1 MDYNSLSDDDL
12 IALSQKNYDALSD
25 DGLLFLSQSKV
36 TPEQS
41 EPSQLKTFGKS
52 FVESIVPSAAGLAA
66 GVKGAAVGASIMPP
80 VLPVVGPFAKPL
92 GGLVGGIAGGVLGGM
107 AGQTVQ
113 DFATQYIPEEFK
125 QSLGMDEVTRKAE
138 NEAHPLTSFA
148 GHLAPNLAAFRPG
161 ALPALVDD
169 AGKVVLSSGAQRVG
183 MAGVG
188 GGIEAGAELLQDGK
202 IDPAKVGMAAAFQGV
217 AATPTKFGKKF
228 MNTIHPELKPE
239 VVDPFKDAPTTETN
253 NMDAVNKAVFLD
265 NSIVRIQ
272 KEISDHVQVIE
283 KIAAIADDLRAV
295 ANPTE
300 RQIEALS
307 KIEKAIASKEAKV
320 EELQQT
326 VKEHSTS
333 IDELLKFANV
343 RHEDV
348 LPNKEEISSSANIVP
363 KKESIFRTDN
373 EAWTAKES
381 SFTEAASSMDA
392 LLKTKQETKELISE
406 REKLIEKRN
415 KTLEDRLRLSE
426 IDDKYLEITVRN
438 DPRNELQN
446 AITEI
451 QETLNDYREF
461 AEDYGPEFLRVRIP
475 IVEKQLAQYR
485 EYQRRVE
492 NAISSPTQSAPEHL
506 IRGSAADRAMESIE
520 QALRDGEPP
529 VDLPPPNIDTVEN
542 ISSIPTP
549 VAGDTLNN
557 SRNFTTETGDI
568 GFHSSNEFLN
578 KVINFPLEVV
588 KRFLN
593 PWALKNFFPKNRL
606 IVDVSDMAYRG
617 RNESTQLKNEI
628 LFGVVGEDQ
637 FKADFGDKPL
647 KLFKLD
653 KIKTSDSLLQAIAQ
667 VKFKDISKMIEGFV
681 DAYRDGVSPYQNV
694 DKYFPNATAE
704 QKNFVRVVELASK
717 KMLEQVNR
725 DLKAR
730 GLPLIKE
737 VPGYFPVS
745 NVGKYYVDHVANG
758 QLLERNFTFFSKKE
772 AQAYA
777 DRLMQND
784 SRTTAHVGEREQDV
798 DYKSIMDVLNEII
811 TSGKPAPAYAQYVK
825 TQIET
830 KASQVGK
837 HKEHRNLIRGFSG
850 ERIGNEEERGRN
862 FAQGLVNWVNEYANS
877 ARVRKLMFDSS
888 EYMSRAETAELIQK
902 QPNAEAV
909 VKHFLDNELNVF
921 GTKAI
926 TKSINDFG
934 SVFQDAANETAFM
947 VNGKH
952 IPKDELESGFNVMRR
967 LGYNI
972 NLTSAPVTWISQAL
986 APMQAGRMLFK
997 EGANPLEAVSAS
1009 FKGIAKTFFKSM
1021 HDEDSM
1027 RGFLHVSQTLDIL
1040 HKTIHADLGGVDAA
1054 SVNKSQLDKWYA
1066 RLVGEKLTEGAD
1078 TFSRVVSY
1086 NMAYEFLKN
1095 QGMSGKALWEEA
1107 GRVANENMIP
1117 MGRENLPTIYKE
1129 LGWFGTA
1136 MSPLKGFI
1144 HGQMSNLAVDVKG
1157 TVQGTVDFAKN
1168 PNAQTF
1174 SKATGES
1181 LALMANMLSMMI
1193 MGGLLGLPFLADY
1206 EYIRQLLVKAK
1217 YIGAET
1223 LPSWTKVAEQYS
1235 AMVSRGLISGLSGID
1250 MSAST
1255 RYQSIMKP
1263 FGDIANA
1270 VSWADASLPFS
1281 ATKNLIVGTIGV
1293 AKDIYGNVH
1302 DPEAQKNWDKVLPRG
1317 IARGIKDDLYDR
1329 HGFTQFGKRGE
1340 AMVERTP
1347 LERTAKYLG
1356 SSSVAE
1362 SKARNQRNEIEATK
1376 MSTTQRK
1383 QYAVDLMLSST
1394 QSDKDAGQQM
1404 IKDLYMNGDISSD
1417 ELKAMLKNEVF
1428 KQNRPVFDRMITNN
1442 QGKFKT
1448 KSQARNLRELMEMG
1462 YERNE

>member
-1 MDYNSLSDDDL
+1 MSK
-12 IALSQKNYDALSD
+12 IAELPNGDILEFPDNTPDSVVDSVVKKHLGVSAPKEKP
-25 DGLLFLSQSKV
+25 FLQQEGV
-36 TPEQS
+36 LPE

-66 GVKGAAVGASIMPP
+66 GVKGAALGASVTPP

-107 AGQTVQ
+107 AGQTAQ
-113 DFATQYIPEEFK
+113 DFATKFVPDEWK
-125 QSLGMDEVTRKAE
+125 QAMGMDEATRAAE

-169 AGKVVLSSGAQRVG
+169 TGKVVLSSGAQRAG

-188 GGIEAGAELLQDGK
+188 GGMEAGAELLQEGK
-202 IDPAKVGMAAAFQGV
+202 IDPAKVAMAAGFQGI

-228 MNTIHPELKPE
+228 MGAIHPELKTE
-239 VVDPFKDAPTTETN
+239 NIDPFKDAPTTDTN
-253 NMDAVNKAVFLD
+253 NMDAVNKAVFLN
-265 NSIVRIQ
+265 NSIERIQ
-272 KEISDHVQVIE
+272 KEIVEHNLVID
-283 KIAAIADDLRAV
+283 KISAIADDLSMV

-300 RQIEALS
+300 RQREALV
-307 KIEKAIASKEAKV
+307 KIEKAIASKEEKV
-320 EELQQT
+320 NELQQT
-326 VKEHSTS
+326 IDEHNAG
-333 IDELLKFANV
+333 IDELLKFAGV
-343 RHEDV
+343 RKEDV
-348 LPNKEEISSSANIVP
+348 MPVNDEPVL
-363 KKESIFRTDN
+363 TD
-373 EAWTAKES
+373 AV
-381 SFTEAASSMDA
+381 
-392 LLKTKQETKELISE
+392 LET
-406 REKLIEKRN
+406 
-415 KTLEDRLRLSE
+415 
-426 IDDKYLEITVRN
+426 
-438 DPRNELQN
+438 PQ
-446 AITEI
+446 
-451 QETLNDYREF
+451 Q
-461 AEDYGPEFLRVRIP
+461 
-475 IVEKQLAQYR
+475 
-485 EYQRRVE
+485 
-492 NAISSPTQSAPEHL
+492 EHL

-520 QALRDGEPP
+520 QAQRAGEVPT
-529 VDLPPPNIDTVEN
+529 DLPPPDIDTVEN
-542 ISSIPTP
+542 ISRIPTP
-549 VAGDTLNN
+549 VEGDSLAN
-557 SRNFTTETGDI
+557 SRNFATDTGDI

-578 KVINFPLEVV
+578 KVINFPLEFG

-606 IVDVSDMAYRG
+606 INEVSDMAYRG

-628 LFGVVGEDQ
+628 LYGKVSEEQ

-653 KIKTSDSLLQAIAQ
+653 KIKTSDSLLLAIEQ
-667 VKFKDISKMIEGFV
+667 VKFKDIAKMIEGFV

-694 DKYFPNATAE
+694 DKYFPNATPE

-717 KMLEQVNR
+717 KMLEKVNQ
-725 DLKAR
+725 DLASRK
-730 GLPLIKE
+730 LPPIKE
-737 VPGYFPVS
+737 VPGYFPIS

-777 DRLMQND
+777 DRLMSND
-784 SRTTAHVGEREQDV
+784 PRTTAHVGEREQDV
-798 DYKSIMDVLNEII
+798 DYTSIMDVLNEII
-811 TSGKPAPAYAQYVK
+811 DSGKPAPAYAQYVK

-837 HKEHRNLIRGFSG
+837 HKEHRSLIRGFSG

-862 FAQGLVNWVNEYANS
+862 FAQGLVNWVNEYSNS

-888 EYMSRAETAELIQK
+888 EYMSRAEIAELIQK
-902 QPNAEAV
+902 QPNANAV

-921 GTKAI
+921 GTKPL
-926 TKSINDFG
+926 TKSVNDFG
-934 SVFQDAANETAFM
+934 SVFQDVVNETSYLSS
-947 VNGKH
+947 GKH
-952 IPKDELESGFNVMRR
+952 IPKDEIESAFNVMRR
-967 LGYNI
+967 LGYNM
-972 NLTSAPVTWISQAL
+972 NLTSAPVTWLSQAI
-986 APMQAGRMLFK
+986 APLQSGRMLLK
-997 EGANPLEAVSAS
+997 EGANPIEALAAS
-1009 FKGIAKTFFKSM
+1009 FRGIAKTFFKSM

-1027 RGFLHVSQTLDIL
+1027 RGFLHVSQTLDTV
-1040 HKTIHADLGGVDAA
+1040 HKTIHADLGGIDAA
-1054 SVNKSQLDKWYA
+1054 SVNKSKLEKWYA

-1095 QGMSGKALWEEA
+1095 RGMSGKALWEEA
-1107 GRVANENMIP
+1107 GRIANENMIP
-1117 MGRENLPTIYKE
+1117 MGRENLPTLYKE
-1129 LGWFGTA
+1129 LGWFGTS

-1181 LALMANMLSMMI
+1181 LALIANMLSMMI

-1206 EYIRQLLVKAK
+1206 EYIRQLLVKSQ
-1217 YIGAET
+1217 YIGADT
-1223 LPSWTKVAEQYS
+1223 LPSWTKVAEQHS
-1235 AMVSRGLISGLSGID
+1235 TLVSRGLISGLTGID

-1263 FGDIANA
+1263 FGDIAQA
-1270 VSWADASLPFS
+1270 PSWADASLPFS
-1281 ATKNLIVGTIGV
+1281 ATKNLIVGSVGV
-1293 AKDIYGNVH
+1293 AKDVYGNVH

-1317 IARGIKDDLYDR
+1317 IARGIKDDVYNQ

-1383 QYAVDLMLSST
+1383 QYAINLMLSSN

-1404 IKDLYMNGDISSD
+1404 IKDLYVNGDISSD
-1417 ELKAMLKNEVF
+1417 ELKTMLKNEVF
-1428 KQNRPVFDRMITNN
+1428 KQNRPIFERMITNN

-1448 KSQARNLRELMEMG
+1448 KTQARNLRELQEMG
-1462 YERNE
+1462 YGGSE

>member
-1 MDYNSLSDDDL
+1 MPIYEY
-12 IALSQKNYDALSD
+12 QGQQYDIETTDPQEAK
-25 DGLLFLSQSKV
+25 SKILKHLGTSSIEEPV
-36 TPEQS
+36 S
-41 EPSQLKTFGKS
+41 EPSQAKTFGKS

-66 GVKGAAVGASIMPP
+66 GVKGAALGASIMPP

-92 GGLVGGIAGGVLGGM
+92 GGLVGGIAGGVLGGT
-107 AGQTVQ
+107 AGQTAQ
-113 DFATQYIPEEFK
+113 DFVTQYIPEEFK
-125 QSLGMDEVTRKAE
+125 QSLGMDEATRAAE
-138 NEAHPLTSFA
+138 NEAHPLTAFA
-148 GHLAPNLAAFRPG
+148 GHMAPNLAAFRPG

-169 AGKVVLSSGAQRVG
+169 AGKVVLSSGAQRAG

-188 GGIEAGAELLQDGK
+188 GGMEAGAELLQDGK

-217 AATPTKFGKKF
+217 AATPTKFGKKL

-272 KEISDHVQVIE
+272 KEIADHVQVIE

-326 VKEHSTS
+326 VKEHSTG

-348 LPNKEEISSSANIVP
+348 LPVREEVVP
-363 KKESIFRTDN
+363 
-373 EAWTAKES
+373 
-381 SFTEAASSMDA
+381 TE
-392 LLKTKQETKELISE
+392 TPV
-406 REKLIEKRN
+406 IE
-415 KTLEDRLRLSE
+415 
-426 IDDKYLEITVRN
+426 
-438 DPRNELQN
+438 P
-446 AITEI
+446 
-451 QETLNDYREF
+451 
-461 AEDYGPEFLRVRIP
+461 P
-475 IVEKQLAQYR
+475 
-485 EYQRRVE
+485 
-492 NAISSPTQSAPEHL
+492 PEHL

-520 QALRDGEPP
+520 QAQRAGEIPT
-529 VDLPPPNIDTVEN
+529 DLPPPNIDTVEN
-542 ISSIPTP
+542 VGSIPTP
-549 VAGDTLNN
+549 VPGDSLAT
-557 SRNFTTETGDI
+557 SRDFVTETGDI

-578 KVINFPLEVV
+578 KVLNFPLEVG

-606 IVDVSDMAYRG
+606 INEVSDMAHRG
-617 RNESTQLKNEI
+617 RNESTQLKNDI
-628 LFGVVGEDQ
+628 LYGKVGEDQ

-653 KIKTSDSLLQAIAQ
+653 KIKTSDSLLQAIEQ

-694 DKYFPNATAE
+694 DTYFPNATAE

-717 KMLEQVNR
+717 KMLEKVNG

-784 SRTTAHVGEREQDV
+784 PRTTAHIGEREQDV

-811 TSGKPAPAYAQYVK
+811 ASGKPAPAYAQYVK

-986 APMQAGRMLFK
+986 APLQAGRMLLK

-1027 RGFLHVSQTLDIL
+1027 RGFLHVSQTLDTV

-1054 SVNKSQLDKWYA
+1054 SVNKSKLDKWYA

-1117 MGRENLPTIYKE
+1117 MGRENLPTLYKE

-1206 EYIRQLLVKAK
+1206 EYIRQLLVKSK

-1223 LPSWTKVAEQYS
+1223 LPSWTKVAEQHS
-1235 AMVSRGLISGLSGID
+1235 AMVSRGLISGLTGVD

-1270 VSWADASLPFS
+1270 PSWADASLPFS
-1281 ATKNLIVGTIGV
+1281 ATKNLMVGTMGV

-1317 IARGIKDDLYDR
+1317 IARGIKDDLYNQ

-1404 IKDLYMNGDISSD
+1404 IKDLYLNGDISSD

>member
-1 MDYNSLSDDDL
+1 MPIYEY
-12 IALSQKNYDALSD
+12 QGQQYDIETTDPQEAK
-25 DGLLFLSQSKV
+25 SKILKHLGTSSIEEPV
-36 TPEQS
+36 S
-41 EPSQLKTFGKS
+41 EPSQAKTFGKS

-107 AGQTVQ
+107 AGQTAQ

-169 AGKVVLSSGAQRVG
+169 AGKVVLSSGAQRAG

-188 GGIEAGAELLQDGK
+188 GGMEAGAELLQDGK

-326 VKEHSTS
+326 VKEHSTG

-348 LPNKEEISSSANIVP
+348 LPTKEEVSSSANIVP

-446 AITEI
+446 AITEV

-461 AEDYGPEFLRVRIP
+461 AEDYGPEFLRVRVP

-492 NAISSPTQSAPEHL
+492 NAVSSPTQSAPEHL
-506 IRGSAADRAMESIE
+506 IRGNAADRAMESIE
-520 QALRDGEPP
+520 QAQRAGEIPT
-529 VDLPPPNIDTVEN
+529 DLPPPNIDTVEN

-549 VAGDTLNN
+549 IAGDSLAT
-557 SRNFTTETGDI
+557 SRDFVTETGDI

-578 KVINFPLEVV
+578 KVLNFPLEIG

-606 IVDVSDMAYRG
+606 INEVSDMAHRG

-628 LFGVVGEDQ
+628 LYGKVGEDQ

-653 KIKTSDSLLQAIAQ
+653 KIKTSDSLLQAIEQ

-717 KMLEQVNR
+717 KMLEKVNG

-784 SRTTAHVGEREQDV
+784 PRTTAHIGEREQDV

-811 TSGKPAPAYAQYVK
+811 ASGKPAPAYAQYVK

-947 VNGKH
+947 ATGKH
-952 IPKDELESGFNVMRR
+952 IPKDELESAFNVMRR

-986 APMQAGRMLFK
+986 APLQAGRMLLK

-1027 RGFLHVSQTLDIL
+1027 RGFLHVSQTLDTV

-1054 SVNKSQLDKWYA
+1054 SVNKSKLDKWYA

-1117 MGRENLPTIYKE
+1117 MGRENLPTLYKE

-1168 PNAQTF
+1168 PNAQTL

-1206 EYIRQLLVKAK
+1206 EYIRQLLVKSK

-1223 LPSWTKVAEQYS
+1223 LPSWTKVAEQHS
-1235 AMVSRGLISGLSGID
+1235 AMVSRGLISGLTGVD

-1270 VSWADASLPFS
+1270 PSWADASLPFS
-1281 ATKNLIVGTIGV
+1281 ATKNLMVGTMGV

-1317 IARGIKDDLYDR
+1317 IARGIKDDLYDQR
-1329 HGFTQFGKRGE
+1329 GFTQFGKRGE

-1404 IKDLYMNGDISSD
+1404 IKELYLNGDISSD

-1462 YERNE
+1462 YER

>member
-1 MDYNSLSDDDL
+1 MPIYEY
-12 IALSQKNYDALSD
+12 QGQQYDIETTDPQEAK
-25 DGLLFLSQSKV
+25 SKILKHLGTSSIEEPV
-36 TPEQS
+36 S
-41 EPSQLKTFGKS
+41 EPSQAKTFGKS

-107 AGQTVQ
+107 AGQTAQ

-125 QSLGMDEVTRKAE
+125 QSLGMDEATRKAE

-169 AGKVVLSSGAQRVG
+169 AGKVVLSSGAQRAG

-188 GGIEAGAELLQDGK
+188 GGMEAGAELLQDGK

-283 KIAAIADDLRAV
+283 KISGIADELRAV
-295 ANPTE
+295 TNPTE
-300 RQIEALS
+300 RQVAALS
-307 KIEKAIASKEAKV
+307 KIEKAIASKTTKV

-348 LPNKEEISSSANIVP
+348 LPVREEVVP
-363 KKESIFRTDN
+363 TETPGIES
-373 EAWTAKES
+373 
-381 SFTEAASSMDA
+381 
-392 LLKTKQETKELISE
+392 
-406 REKLIEKRN
+406 
-415 KTLEDRLRLSE
+415 
-426 IDDKYLEITVRN
+426 
-438 DPRNELQN
+438 P
-446 AITEI
+446 
-451 QETLNDYREF
+451 
-461 AEDYGPEFLRVRIP
+461 
-475 IVEKQLAQYR
+475 
-485 EYQRRVE
+485 
-492 NAISSPTQSAPEHL
+492 PEHL

-617 RNESTQLKNEI
+617 RNEATQLKNEV
-628 LFGVVGEDQ
+628 LFGKVGEDQ

-653 KIKTSDSLLQAIAQ
+653 KLKNSDSLLQAIEQ
-667 VKFKDISKMIEGFV
+667 VKFKDIAKMIEGFV
-681 DAYRDGVSPYQNV
+681 DAYRDGVSPHENV

-704 QKNFVRVVELASK
+704 QKNFVRVVELVSK
-717 KMLEQVNR
+717 KMLEKVNG

-784 SRTTAHVGEREQDV
+784 PRTTAHVGEREQDV

-811 TSGKPAPAYAQYVK
+811 ASGKPAPAYAQYVK

-888 EYMSRAETAELIQK
+888 EYMSRADIAEIIQK
-902 QPNAEAV
+902 QPNANAV
-909 VKHFLDNELNVF
+909 VKHFLDSELNVF
-921 GTKAI
+921 GTKEL

-934 SVFQDAANETAFM
+934 SVFQNAANETAYIFS
-947 VNGKH
+947 GKH
-952 IPKDELESGFNVMRR
+952 IPKDELESAFNVMRR

-986 APMQAGRMLFK
+986 APLQAGRMLLK
-997 EGANPLEAVSAS
+997 EGANPLEAISAS

-1027 RGFLHVSQTLDIL
+1027 RGFLHVSQTLDIV

-1054 SVNKSQLDKWYA
+1054 SVNKSKLDKWYA

-1117 MGRENLPTIYKE
+1117 MGRENLPTLYKE

-1206 EYIRQLLVKAK
+1206 EYIRQLLVKSK

-1223 LPSWTKVAEQYS
+1223 LPSWTKVAEQHS
-1235 AMVSRGLISGLSGID
+1235 AMVSRGLISGLTGVD

-1263 FGDIANA
+1263 FGDIASA
-1270 VSWADASLPFS
+1270 PSWADASLPFS
-1281 ATKNLIVGTIGV
+1281 ATKNLVVGGMGV

-1317 IARGIKDDLYDR
+1317 IARGIKDDLYDQ

-1376 MSTTQRK
+1376 MSATQRK
-1383 QYAVDLMLSST
+1383 QYAIDLMLSST
-1394 QSDKDAGQQM
+1394 PDDKAAGQQM
-1404 IKDLYMNGDISSD
+1404 IKDLYMSGDISSE

-1428 KQNRPVFDRMITNN
+1428 KQNRPIFDRMITNN

>member
-1 MDYNSLSDDDL
+1 MPIYEY
-12 IALSQKNYDALSD
+12 QGQQYDIETTDPQEAK
-25 DGLLFLSQSKV
+25 SKILKHLGTSSIEEPV
-36 TPEQS
+36 A
-41 EPSQLKTFGKS
+41 EPSQAKTFGKS
-52 FVESIVPSAAGLAA
+52 FVESIVPSATGLAA

-107 AGQTVQ
+107 AGQTAQ
-113 DFATQYIPEEFK
+113 EFATQYLPEEFK
-125 QSLGMDEVTRKAE
+125 QSLGMDEATRKAE
-138 NEAHPLTSFA
+138 NEAHPLTAFA
-148 GHLAPNLAAFRPG
+148 GHMAPNLVAFRPG
-161 ALPALVDD
+161 VLPALVDD
-169 AGKVVLSSGAQRVG
+169 AGNVVLSSGAQRAG

-188 GGIEAGAELLQDGK
+188 GGMEASAELLQDGK

-283 KIAAIADDLRAV
+283 KITAIADDLRAV

-326 VKEHSTS
+326 VKEHSTG

-348 LPNKEEISSSANIVP
+348 LPVREEVVP
-363 KKESIFRTDN
+363 
-373 EAWTAKES
+373 
-381 SFTEAASSMDA
+381 TE
-392 LLKTKQETKELISE
+392 TPV
-406 REKLIEKRN
+406 IE
-415 KTLEDRLRLSE
+415 
-426 IDDKYLEITVRN
+426 
-438 DPRNELQN
+438 P
-446 AITEI
+446 
-451 QETLNDYREF
+451 
-461 AEDYGPEFLRVRIP
+461 P
-475 IVEKQLAQYR
+475 
-485 EYQRRVE
+485 
-492 NAISSPTQSAPEHL
+492 PEHL

-520 QALRDGEPP
+520 QAQRAGEIPT
-529 VDLPPPNIDTVEN
+529 DLPPPNIDTVEN
-542 ISSIPTP
+542 VGSIPTP
-549 VAGDTLNN
+549 VPGDSLAT
-557 SRNFTTETGDI
+557 SRDFVTETGDI

-578 KVINFPLEVV
+578 KVLNFPLEVG

-606 IVDVSDMAYRG
+606 INDVSDMAYRG

-628 LFGVVGEDQ
+628 LYGKVGEDQ

-653 KIKTSDSLLQAIAQ
+653 KIKTSDSLLQAIEQ

-681 DAYRDGVSPYQNV
+681 DAYRDGVSPHQNV

-717 KMLEQVNR
+717 KMLEKVNG

-811 TSGKPAPAYAQYVK
+811 DSGKPAPAYAQYVK

-947 VNGKH
+947 AIGKH
-952 IPKDELESGFNVMRR
+952 IPKDELESAFNVMRR

-986 APMQAGRMLFK
+986 APLQAGRMLLK

-1027 RGFLHVSQTLDIL
+1027 RGFLHVSQTLDTV

-1054 SVNKSQLDKWYA
+1054 SVNKSKLDKWYA

-1107 GRVANENMIP
+1107 GRIANENMIP
-1117 MGRENLPTIYKE
+1117 MGRENLPTMYKE

-1168 PNAQTF
+1168 PNAQTL

-1206 EYIRQLLVKAK
+1206 EYIRQLLVKSK
-1217 YIGAET
+1217 YMGAET
-1223 LPSWTKVAEQYS
+1223 LPSWTKVAEQHS
-1235 AMVSRGLISGLSGID
+1235 AMVSRGLISGLTGVD

-1270 VSWADASLPFS
+1270 PSWADTSLPFS
-1281 ATKNLIVGTIGV
+1281 ATKNLMVGTMGV

-1317 IARGIKDDLYDR
+1317 IARGIKDDLYDQR
-1329 HGFTQFGKRGE
+1329 GFTQFGKRGE

-1404 IKDLYMNGDISSD
+1404 IKELYLNGDISSD

>member
-1 MDYNSLSDDDL
+1 MPIYEY
-12 IALSQKNYDALSD
+12 QGQQYDIETTDPQEAK
-25 DGLLFLSQSKV
+25 SKILKHLGTSSV
-36 TPEQS
+36 EEPVQ
-41 EPSQLKTFGKS
+41 EPSQAKAFGKS
-52 FVESIVPSAAGLAA
+52 FVESIVPSATGLAA
-66 GVKGAAVGASIMPP
+66 GVKGAALGASITPP
-80 VLPVVGPFAKPL
+80 VLPVVGPFAKPI

-107 AGQTVQ
+107 AGQTAQ
-113 DFATQYIPEEFK
+113 DFATKFVPDEWK
-125 QSLGMDEVTRKAE
+125 QAMGMDEATRAAE

-169 AGKVVLSSGAQRVG
+169 AGKVVLSSGAQRAG

-188 GGIEAGAELLQDGK
+188 GGMEAGAELLQEGK
-202 IDPAKVGMAAAFQGV
+202 IDPAKVAMAAGFQGI

-228 MNTIHPELKPE
+228 MGAIHPELKTE
-239 VVDPFKDAPTTETN
+239 NIDPFKDAPTTDTN
-253 NMDAVNKAVFLD
+253 NMDAVNKAVFLN
-265 NSIVRIQ
+265 NSIERIQ
-272 KEISDHVQVIE
+272 KEIVEHNLVID
-283 KIAAIADDLRAV
+283 KISAIADDIRAV

-300 RQIEALS
+300 RQREALT
-307 KIEKAIASKEAKV
+307 KIEKTIASKVEKI
-320 EELQQT
+320 EELQKT
-326 VKEHSTS
+326 VDEHNVG
-333 IDELLKFANV
+333 IDELLKFADV
-343 RHEDV
+343 RKEDV
-348 LPNKEEISSSANIVP
+348 MPVKDEPVL
-363 KKESIFRTDN
+363 TD
-373 EAWTAKES
+373 AV
-381 SFTEAASSMDA
+381 
-392 LLKTKQETKELISE
+392 LET
-406 REKLIEKRN
+406 
-415 KTLEDRLRLSE
+415 
-426 IDDKYLEITVRN
+426 
-438 DPRNELQN
+438 PPQ
-446 AITEI
+446 
-451 QETLNDYREF
+451 
-461 AEDYGPEFLRVRIP
+461 
-475 IVEKQLAQYR
+475 
-485 EYQRRVE
+485 
-492 NAISSPTQSAPEHL
+492 EHL

-520 QALRDGEPP
+520 QAQRAGEVPTE
-529 VDLPPPNIDTVEN
+529 LPPPDIDTVEN
-542 ISSIPTP
+542 ISRIPKP
-549 VAGDTLNN
+549 VEGDSLAN
-557 SRNFTTETGDI
+557 SRNFTTDTGDI

-578 KVINFPLEVV
+578 KVINIPLEFG

-606 IVDVSDMAYRG
+606 INEVSDMAYRG
-617 RNESTQLKNEI
+617 RNEATQLKNE
-628 LFGVVGEDQ
+628 LLYGKVSEEQ

-653 KIKTSDSLLQAIAQ
+653 KIKTSDSLLQAIEQ

-704 QKNFVRVVELASK
+704 QKNFVRVVELVSK
-717 KMLEQVNR
+717 KMVEKVNQ
-725 DLKAR
+725 DLSTRK
-730 GLPLIKE
+730 LPPIKE
-737 VPGYFPVS
+737 VPGYFPIS

-777 DRLMQND
+777 DRLMSND
-784 SRTTAHVGEREQDV
+784 PRTTAHVGEREQDV

-811 TSGKPAPAYAQYVK
+811 DSGKPAPAYAQYVK

-837 HKEHRNLIRGFSG
+837 HKEHRSLIRGFSG

-862 FAQGLVNWVNEYANS
+862 FAQGLVNWVNEYSNS

-888 EYMSRAETAELIQK
+888 EYMSRAEIAELIQK
-902 QPNAEAV
+902 QPNANAV

-921 GTKAI
+921 GTKPL
-926 TKSINDFG
+926 TKSVNDFG
-934 SVFQDAANETAFM
+934 SVFQDVVNETSYLSS
-947 VNGKH
+947 GKH
-952 IPKDELESGFNVMRR
+952 IPKDEIESAFNIMRR
-967 LGYNI
+967 LGYNM
-972 NLTSAPVTWISQAL
+972 NLTSAPVTWVSQAI
-986 APMQAGRMLFK
+986 APLQAGRMLLK
-997 EGANPLEAVSAS
+997 EGANPIEALAAS
-1009 FKGIAKTFFKSM
+1009 FRGIAKTFFKSM

-1027 RGFLHVSQTLDIL
+1027 RGFLHVSQTLDTV
-1040 HKTIHADLGGVDAA
+1040 HKTIHADLGGIDAA
-1054 SVNKSQLDKWYA
+1054 SVNKSKLEKWYA

-1107 GRVANENMIP
+1107 GRIANENMIP
-1117 MGRENLPTIYKE
+1117 MGRENLPTLYKE
-1129 LGWFGTA
+1129 LGWFGTS

-1157 TVQGTVDFAKN
+1157 MVQGTVDFAKN

-1181 LALMANMLSMMI
+1181 LALIANMLSMMI

-1206 EYIRQLLVKAK
+1206 EYIRQLLVKSQS
-1217 YIGAET
+1217 IGADT
-1223 LPSWTKVAEQYS
+1223 LPSWTKVAEQHS
-1235 AMVSRGLISGLSGID
+1235 TLVSRGLISGLTGID

-1263 FGDIANA
+1263 FGDIAQA
-1270 VSWADASLPFS
+1270 PSWADASLPFS
-1281 ATKNLIVGTIGV
+1281 ATKNLIVGGVGV
-1293 AKDIYGNVH
+1293 AKDVYGNVH

-1317 IARGIKDDLYDR
+1317 IARGIKDDVYDQ

-1340 AMVERTP
+1340 AMIERTP

-1383 QYAVDLMLSST
+1383 QYAINLMLSSN

-1404 IKDLYMNGDISSD
+1404 IKDLYLNGDISSD
-1417 ELKAMLKNEVF
+1417 ELKTMLKNEVF
-1428 KQNRPVFDRMITNN
+1428 KQNRPVFERMITNN

-1448 KSQARNLRELMEMG
+1448 KTQARNLRELMEMG
-1462 YERNE
+1462 YGDNQ

>member
-1 MDYNSLSDDDL
+1 MPIYEY
-12 IALSQKNYDALSD
+12 QGQQYDIETTDPQEAK
-25 DGLLFLSQSKV
+25 SKILKHLGTSSV
-36 TPEQS
+36 EEPVQ
-41 EPSQLKTFGKS
+41 EPSQAKTFGKS

-66 GVKGAAVGASIMPP
+66 GVKGAALGASVTPP

-107 AGQTVQ
+107 AGQTAQ
-113 DFATQYIPEEFK
+113 DFATKFVPDEWK
-125 QSLGMDEVTRKAE
+125 QAMGMDEATRAAE
-138 NEAHPLTSFA
+138 TEAHPLTSFA

-169 AGKVVLSSGAQRVG
+169 AGKVVLSSGAQRAG

-188 GGIEAGAELLQDGK
+188 GGMEAGAELLQEGK
-202 IDPAKVGMAAAFQGV
+202 IDPAKVAMAAGFQGI

-228 MNTIHPELKPE
+228 MGAIHPELKTE
-239 VVDPFKDAPTTETN
+239 NVDPFKDAPTTDTN
-253 NMDAVNKAVFLD
+253 NMDAVNKAVFLN
-265 NSIVRIQ
+265 NSIERIQ
-272 KEISDHVQVIE
+272 KEIVEHNLVID
-283 KIAAIADDLRAV
+283 KISAIADDLRAV

-300 RQIEALS
+300 RQREALA
-307 KIEKAIASKEAKV
+307 KIEKTIASKTEKV
-320 EELQQT
+320 EELQKT
-326 VKEHSTS
+326 IDEHNVG
-333 IDELLKFANV
+333 IDELLKFAGV
-343 RHEDV
+343 RKEDV
-348 LPNKEEISSSANIVP
+348 MPVKDEPVLTDAIVP
-363 KKESIFRTDN
+363 KKESIFRTQDEVWDAMEKSLHETN
-373 EAWTAKES
+373 S
-381 SFTEAASSMDA
+381 SINA
-392 LLKTKQETKELISE
+392 LLKTEKETKHLIDE
-406 REKLIEKRN
+406 RTNLIEKPN
-415 KTLEDRLRLSE
+415 KTLEDDLRIAA
-426 IDDKYLEITVRN
+426 IDDEYNEISVRN
-438 DPRNELQN
+438 DPRNELQST
-446 AITEI
+446 IIEL
-451 QETLNDYREF
+451 QDTLNDYRKF
-461 AEDYGPEFLRVRIP
+461 PEDFGEDFLRVRIP
-475 IVEKQLAQYR
+475 LVEQQIAKYK

-492 NAISSPTQSAPEHL
+492 AAINKPPEQSSFVRLSSAE
-506 IRGSAADRAMESIE
+506 RALESIE
-520 QALRDGEPP
+520 QAQRAGEVPT
-529 VDLPPPNIDTVEN
+529 DLPPPNIDTVEN
-542 ISSIPTP
+542 ISRIPKP
-549 VAGDTLNN
+549 VEGDSLAN
-557 SRNFTTETGDI
+557 SRNFTTDTGDI

-578 KVINFPLEVV
+578 KVINLPLEFG

-606 IVDVSDMAYRG
+606 INEVSDMAYRG

-628 LFGVVGEDQ
+628 LYGKVSEEQ

-653 KIKTSDSLLQAIAQ
+653 KIKTSDSLLLAIEQ
-667 VKFKDISKMIEGFV
+667 VKFKDIAKMIEGFV
-681 DAYRDGVSPYQNV
+681 DAYRDGVSPHQYV
-694 DKYFPNATAE
+694 DKYFPNATPA
-704 QKNFVRVVELASK
+704 QKNFVRVVDLAPK
-717 KMLEQVNR
+717 KMIESVNR
-725 DLKAR
+725 DLSKR
-730 GLPLIKE
+730 GLPPVKE
-737 VPGYFPVS
+737 VPGYFPIS
-745 NVGKYYVDHVANG
+745 NIGKYYVDHVANG

-777 DRLMQND
+777 DRLMSND
-784 SRTTAHVGEREQDV
+784 PRTTAHVGEREQDV
-798 DYKSIMDVLNEII
+798 DYISIMDVLNEII
-811 TSGKPAPAYAQYVK
+811 DSGKPAPDYAKYVK

-830 KASQVGK
+830 KASAVGK
-837 HKEHRNLIRGFSG
+837 HKEHRSLIRGFSG

-862 FAQGLVNWVNEYANS
+862 FAQGLVNWVNEYSNS
-877 ARVRKLMFDSS
+877 ARVRKLMYDSS
-888 EYMSRAETAELIQK
+888 EYMSRAEIAELIQK
-902 QPNAEAV
+902 QPNANAV

-921 GTKAI
+921 GTKEL

-934 SVFQDAANETAFM
+934 SVFQNAANETSYMFS
-947 VNGKH
+947 GKH
-952 IPKDELESGFNVMRR
+952 IPKDEMESAFNVMRR
-967 LGYNI
+967 LGYNM
-972 NLTSAPVTWISQAL
+972 NLTSAPVTWVSQAI
-986 APMQAGRMLFK
+986 APLQSGRMLLK
-997 EGANPLEAVSAS
+997 EGANPIEALAAS
-1009 FKGIAKTFFKSM
+1009 FRGIAKTFFKSM

-1027 RGFLHVSQTLDIL
+1027 RGFLHVSQTLDTV
-1040 HKTIHADLGGVDAA
+1040 HKTIHADLGGIDAA
-1054 SVNKSQLDKWYA
+1054 SVNKSKLEKWYA

-1107 GRVANENMIP
+1107 GRIANENMIP
-1117 MGRENLPTIYKE
+1117 MGRENLPTLYKE
-1129 LGWFGTA
+1129 LGWFGTS

-1181 LALMANMLSMMI
+1181 LALIANMLSMMI

-1206 EYIRQLLVKAK
+1206 EYLRQLLVKSQ
-1217 YIGAET
+1217 YIGADT
-1223 LPSWTKVAEQYS
+1223 LPSWTKIAEQYS
-1235 AMVSRGLISGLSGID
+1235 TLVSRGLISGLTGID

-1263 FGDIANA
+1263 FGDIAQA
-1270 VSWADASLPFS
+1270 PSWADASLPFS
-1281 ATKNLIVGTIGV
+1281 ATKNLIVGSVGV
-1293 AKDIYGNVH
+1293 AKDVYGNVH

-1317 IARGIKDDLYDR
+1317 IARGIKDDMYNQ

-1383 QYAVDLMLSST
+1383 QYAINLMLSSN

-1404 IKDLYMNGDISSD
+1404 IKDLYVNGDISSD
-1417 ELKAMLKNEVF
+1417 ELKTMLKNEVF
-1428 KQNRPVFDRMITNN
+1428 KQNRPIFERMITNN

-1448 KSQARNLRELMEMG
+1448 KTQARNLRELQEMG
-1462 YERNE
+1462 YGGSE

>member
-1 MDYNSLSDDDL
+1 MPIYEY
-12 IALSQKNYDALSD
+12 QGQQYDIETTDPQEAK
-25 DGLLFLSQSKV
+25 SKILKHLGTSSIEEPV
-36 TPEQS
+36 A
-41 EPSQLKTFGKS
+41 EPSQAKTFGKS
-52 FVESIVPSAAGLAA
+52 FVESIVPSATGLAA

-107 AGQTVQ
+107 AGQTAQ

-169 AGKVVLSSGAQRVG
+169 AGKVVLSSGAQRAG

-188 GGIEAGAELLQDGK
+188 GGMEAGAELLQDGK

-228 MNTIHPELKPE
+228 MNIIHPELKPE

-283 KIAAIADDLRAV
+283 KITAIADDLRAV

-348 LPNKEEISSSANIVP
+348 LPVREEVVP
-363 KKESIFRTDN
+363 
-373 EAWTAKES
+373 
-381 SFTEAASSMDA
+381 TE
-392 LLKTKQETKELISE
+392 TPV
-406 REKLIEKRN
+406 IE
-415 KTLEDRLRLSE
+415 
-426 IDDKYLEITVRN
+426 
-438 DPRNELQN
+438 P
-446 AITEI
+446 
-451 QETLNDYREF
+451 
-461 AEDYGPEFLRVRIP
+461 P
-475 IVEKQLAQYR
+475 
-485 EYQRRVE
+485 
-492 NAISSPTQSAPEHL
+492 PEHL

-578 KVINFPLEVV
+578 KVLNFPLEVV

-606 IVDVSDMAYRG
+606 INEVSDMAHRG

-628 LFGVVGEDQ
+628 LYGKVGEDQ

-694 DKYFPNATAE
+694 DTYFPNATAE

-717 KMLEQVNR
+717 KMLEKVNG

-811 TSGKPAPAYAQYVK
+811 DSGKPAPAYAQYVK

-947 VNGKH
+947 AIGKH
-952 IPKDELESGFNVMRR
+952 IPKDELESAFNVMRR

-986 APMQAGRMLFK
+986 APLQAGRMLLK

-1027 RGFLHVSQTLDIL
+1027 RGFLHVSQTLDTV

-1054 SVNKSQLDKWYA
+1054 SVNKSKLDKWYA

-1107 GRVANENMIP
+1107 GRIANENMIP
-1117 MGRENLPTIYKE
+1117 MGRENLPTLYKE

-1168 PNAQTF
+1168 PNAQTL

-1206 EYIRQLLVKAK
+1206 EYIRQLLVKSK
-1217 YIGAET
+1217 YMGAET
-1223 LPSWTKVAEQYS
+1223 LPSWTKVAEQHS
-1235 AMVSRGLISGLSGID
+1235 AMVSRGLISGLTGVD

-1270 VSWADASLPFS
+1270 PSWADASLPFS
-1281 ATKNLIVGTIGV
+1281 ATKNLMVGTMGV
-1293 AKDIYGNVH
+1293 AKDVYGNVH

-1317 IARGIKDDLYDR
+1317 IARGIKDDLYDQR
-1329 HGFTQFGKRGE
+1329 GFTQFGKRGE

-1404 IKDLYMNGDISSD
+1404 IKELYLNGDISSD

>member
-1 MDYNSLSDDDL
+1 MPIYEY
-12 IALSQKNYDALSD
+12 QGQQYDIETTDPQEAK
-25 DGLLFLSQSKV
+25 SKILKHLGTSSIEEPV
-36 TPEQS
+36 A
-41 EPSQLKTFGKS
+41 EPSQAKTFGKS
-52 FVESIVPSAAGLAA
+52 FVESIVPSATGLAA

-107 AGQTVQ
+107 AGQTAQ

-169 AGKVVLSSGAQRVG
+169 AGKVVLSSGAQRAG

-188 GGIEAGAELLQDGK
+188 GGMEAGAELLQDGK

-228 MNTIHPELKPE
+228 MNIIHPELKPE

-283 KIAAIADDLRAV
+283 KITAIADDLRAV

-348 LPNKEEISSSANIVP
+348 LPVREEVVP
-363 KKESIFRTDN
+363 
-373 EAWTAKES
+373 
-381 SFTEAASSMDA
+381 TE
-392 LLKTKQETKELISE
+392 TPV
-406 REKLIEKRN
+406 IE
-415 KTLEDRLRLSE
+415 
-426 IDDKYLEITVRN
+426 
-438 DPRNELQN
+438 P
-446 AITEI
+446 
-451 QETLNDYREF
+451 
-461 AEDYGPEFLRVRIP
+461 P
-475 IVEKQLAQYR
+475 
-485 EYQRRVE
+485 
-492 NAISSPTQSAPEHL
+492 PEHL

-578 KVINFPLEVV
+578 KVLNFPLEVV

-606 IVDVSDMAYRG
+606 INEVSDMAHRG

-628 LFGVVGEDQ
+628 LYGKVGEDQ

-694 DKYFPNATAE
+694 DTYFPNATAE

-717 KMLEQVNR
+717 KMLEKVNG

-811 TSGKPAPAYAQYVK
+811 DSGKPAPAYAQYVK

-947 VNGKH
+947 AIGKH
-952 IPKDELESGFNVMRR
+952 IPKDELESAFNVMRR

-986 APMQAGRMLFK
+986 APLQAGRMLLK

-1027 RGFLHVSQTLDIL
+1027 RGFLHVSQTLDTV

-1054 SVNKSQLDKWYA
+1054 SVNKSKLDKWYA

-1107 GRVANENMIP
+1107 GRIANENMIP
-1117 MGRENLPTIYKE
+1117 MGRENLPTLYKE

-1168 PNAQTF
+1168 PNAQTL

-1206 EYIRQLLVKAK
+1206 EYIRQLLVKSK
-1217 YIGAET
+1217 YMGAET
-1223 LPSWTKVAEQYS
+1223 LPSWTKVAEQHS
-1235 AMVSRGLISGLSGID
+1235 AMVSRGLISGLTGVD

-1270 VSWADASLPFS
+1270 PSWADASLPFS
-1281 ATKNLIVGTIGV
+1281 ATKNLMVGTMGV
-1293 AKDIYGNVH
+1293 AKDVYGNVH

-1317 IARGIKDDLYDR
+1317 IARGIKDDLYDQR
-1329 HGFTQFGKRGE
+1329 GFTQFGKRGE

-1404 IKDLYMNGDISSD
+1404 IKELYLNGDISSD

-1448 KSQARNLRELMEMG
+1448 KSQARNLRELMDMG

>member
-1 MDYNSLSDDDL
+1 MPIYEY
-12 IALSQKNYDALSD
+12 QGQQYDIETTDPQEAK
-25 DGLLFLSQSKV
+25 SKILKHLGTSSV
-36 TPEQS
+36 EEPVQ
-41 EPSQLKTFGKS
+41 EPSQAKAFGKS

-66 GVKGAAVGASIMPP
+66 GVKGAALGASVTPP
-80 VLPVVGPFAKPL
+80 VLPVVGPFAKPI

-107 AGQTVQ
+107 AGQTAQ
-113 DFATQYIPEEFK
+113 DFATKFVPDEWK
-125 QSLGMDEVTRKAE
+125 QAMGMDEATRAAE

-169 AGKVVLSSGAQRVG
+169 AGKVVLSSGAQRAG

-188 GGIEAGAELLQDGK
+188 GGMEAGAELLQEGK
-202 IDPAKVGMAAAFQGV
+202 IDPAKVAMAAGFQGI

-228 MNTIHPELKPE
+228 MGAVHPELKTE
-239 VVDPFKDAPTTETN
+239 NIDPFKDAPTTDTN
-253 NMDAVNKAVFLD
+253 NMDAVNKAVFLN
-265 NSIVRIQ
+265 NSIERIQ
-272 KEISDHVQVIE
+272 KEIVEHNLVID
-283 KIAAIADDLRAV
+283 KISAIADDLRAV

-300 RQIEALS
+300 RQREALA
-307 KIEKAIASKEAKV
+307 KIEKTIASKAEKI
-320 EELQQT
+320 EELQKT
-326 VKEHSTS
+326 VDEHNVG
-333 IDELLKFANV
+333 IDELLKFADV
-343 RHEDV
+343 RKEDV
-348 LPNKEEISSSANIVP
+348 MPVKEPTLTEAVVP
-363 KKESIFRTDN
+363 KKESVFRTQD
-373 EAWTAKES
+373 EVWDAMDKSLSET
-381 SFTEAASSMDA
+381 TSSMDA
-392 LLKTKQETKELISE
+392 LRKTQQETKDLMTE
-406 REKLIEKRN
+406 RNALIEKRN
-415 KTLEDRLRLSE
+415 KSLEEHLRLAA
-426 IDDKYLEITVRN
+426 IDDKYSEISVRN
-438 DPRNELQN
+438 DPRNELHN
-446 AITEI
+446 TLIEL
-451 QETLNDYREF
+451 QETLSDYKEF
-461 AEDYGPEFLRVRIP
+461 PDNYGEDFLRVRIP
-475 IVEKQLAQYR
+475 LVEQQIAKYK

-492 NAISSPTQSAPEHL
+492 AAINKPPEQSSFSRLSSAE
-506 IRGSAADRAMESIE
+506 RAMESIE
-520 QALRDGEPP
+520 QAQRAGEVPT
-529 VDLPPPNIDTVEN
+529 DLPPPDIDTVEN
-542 ISSIPTP
+542 INRIPKP
-549 VAGDTLNN
+549 VEGDSLAN
-557 SRNFTTETGDI
+557 SRNFTTDTGDI

-578 KVINFPLEVV
+578 KVINIPLEFG

-606 IVDVSDMAYRG
+606 INEVSDMAYRG
-617 RNESTQLKNEI
+617 RNEATQLKNE
-628 LFGVVGEDQ
+628 LLYGKVSEEQ

-653 KIKTSDSLLQAIAQ
+653 KIKTSDSLLQAIEQ

-704 QKNFVRVVELASK
+704 QKNFVRVVELVSK
-717 KMLEQVNR
+717 KMVEKVNQ
-725 DLKAR
+725 DLSTRK
-730 GLPLIKE
+730 LPPIKE
-737 VPGYFPVS
+737 VPGYFPIS

-777 DRLMQND
+777 DRLMSND
-784 SRTTAHVGEREQDV
+784 PRTTAHVGEREQDV

-811 TSGKPAPAYAQYVK
+811 DSGKPAPAYAQYVK

-837 HKEHRNLIRGFSG
+837 HKEHRSLIRGFSG

-862 FAQGLVNWVNEYANS
+862 FAQGLVNWVNEYSNS

-888 EYMSRAETAELIQK
+888 EYMSRAEIAELIQK
-902 QPNAEAV
+902 QPNANAV

-921 GTKAI
+921 GTKEL

-934 SVFQDAANETAFM
+934 SVFQNAANETSYMFS
-947 VNGKH
+947 GKH
-952 IPKDELESGFNVMRR
+952 IPKDEMESAFNVMRR
-967 LGYNI
+967 LGYNM
-972 NLTSAPVTWISQAL
+972 NLTSAPVTWVSQAI
-986 APMQAGRMLFK
+986 APLQAGRMLLK
-997 EGANPLEAVSAS
+997 EGANPIEALAAS
-1009 FKGIAKTFFKSM
+1009 FRGVAKTFFKSM

-1027 RGFLHVSQTLDIL
+1027 RGFLHVSQTLDTV
-1040 HKTIHADLGGVDAA
+1040 HKTIHADLGGIDAA
-1054 SVNKSQLDKWYA
+1054 SVNKSKLEKWYA

-1107 GRVANENMIP
+1107 GRIANENMIP
-1117 MGRENLPTIYKE
+1117 MGRENLPTLYKE
-1129 LGWFGTA
+1129 LGWFGTS

-1181 LALMANMLSMMI
+1181 LALIANMLSMMI

-1206 EYIRQLLVKAK
+1206 EYIRQLLVKSQS
-1217 YIGAET
+1217 IGADT
-1223 LPSWTKVAEQYS
+1223 LPSWTKVAEQHS
-1235 AMVSRGLISGLSGID
+1235 TLVSRGLISGLTGID

-1263 FGDIANA
+1263 FGDIAQA
-1270 VSWADASLPFS
+1270 PSWADASLPFS
-1281 ATKNLIVGTIGV
+1281 ATKNLIVGSVGV
-1293 AKDIYGNVH
+1293 AKDVYGNVH

-1317 IARGIKDDLYDR
+1317 IARGIKDDVYDQ

-1383 QYAVDLMLSST
+1383 QYAINLMLSSN

-1404 IKDLYMNGDISSD
+1404 IKDLYLNGDISSD
-1417 ELKAMLKNEVF
+1417 ELKTMLKNEVF
-1428 KQNRPVFDRMITNN
+1428 KQNRPVFERMITNN

-1448 KSQARNLRELMEMG
+1448 KTQARNLRELMEMG
-1462 YERNE
+1462 YGDNQ

>member
-1 MDYNSLSDDDL
+1 MDIDAALKDGYTVSEINQEAAKRTGFNYSAAIKDGYSDNEILQELRTRLSKS
-12 IALSQKNYDALSD
+12 APVQ
-25 DGLLFLSQSKV
+25 
-36 TPEQS
+36 
-41 EPSQLKTFGKS
+41 EPSQAKAFGKS
-52 FVESIVPSAAGLAA
+52 FVESIVPSATGLAA
-66 GVKGAAVGASIMPP
+66 GVKGAALGASVTPP

-107 AGQTVQ
+107 AGQTAQ
-113 DFATQYIPEEFK
+113 DFATKFVPDEWK
-125 QSLGMDEVTRKAE
+125 QAMGMDEATRAAE
-138 NEAHPLTSFA
+138 TEAHPLTSFA

-169 AGKVVLSSGAQRVG
+169 TGKVVLSSGAQRAG

-188 GGIEAGAELLQDGK
+188 GGMEAGAELLQEGK
-202 IDPAKVGMAAAFQGV
+202 IDPAKVAMAAVFQGI

-228 MNTIHPELKPE
+228 MGAVHPELKTE
-239 VVDPFKDAPTTETN
+239 NIDPFKDAPTTDTN
-253 NMDAVNKAVFLD
+253 NMDAVNKAVFLN
-265 NSIVRIQ
+265 NSIERIQ
-272 KEISDHVQVIE
+272 KEIVEHNLVID
-283 KIAAIADDLRAV
+283 KISAIADDLSMV

-300 RQIEALS
+300 RQREALV
-307 KIEKAIASKEAKV
+307 KIEKAIASKEEKV
-320 EELQQT
+320 NELQQT
-326 VKEHSTS
+326 IDEHNAG
-333 IDELLKFANV
+333 IDELLKFAGV
-343 RHEDV
+343 RKEDV
-348 LPNKEEISSSANIVP
+348 MPVNDEPVL
-363 KKESIFRTDN
+363 TD
-373 EAWTAKES
+373 AV
-381 SFTEAASSMDA
+381 
-392 LLKTKQETKELISE
+392 LET
-406 REKLIEKRN
+406 
-415 KTLEDRLRLSE
+415 
-426 IDDKYLEITVRN
+426 
-438 DPRNELQN
+438 PPQ
-446 AITEI
+446 
-451 QETLNDYREF
+451 
-461 AEDYGPEFLRVRIP
+461 
-475 IVEKQLAQYR
+475 
-485 EYQRRVE
+485 
-492 NAISSPTQSAPEHL
+492 EHL

-520 QALRDGEPP
+520 QAQRAGEVPT
-529 VDLPPPNIDTVEN
+529 DLPPPDIDTVEN
-542 ISSIPTP
+542 ISRIPTP
-549 VAGDTLNN
+549 VEGDSLAN
-557 SRNFTTETGDI
+557 SRNFATDTGDI

-578 KVINFPLEVV
+578 KVINFPLEIA

-606 IVDVSDMAYRG
+606 INEISDMAHRG

-1383 QYAVDLMLSST
+1383 QYAVDLMLSSN

-1404 IKDLYMNGDISSD
+1404 IKDLYVNGDISSD
-1417 ELKAMLKNEVF
+1417 ELKTMLKNEVF
-1428 KQNRPVFDRMITNN
+1428 KQNRPIFERMITNN

-1448 KSQARNLRELMEMG
+1448 KTQARNLRELQEMG
-1462 YERNE
+1462 YGGSE